1 MDKKQMDQFLIKAVK
16 KFEPGVNEK
25 MLEKVSKQSEYEEL
39 QIDGITFLAVRD
51 KLILLGKVL
60 EENEKKKLYTGCI
73 NAGVGNSN
81 PCILVVYVNVN
92 MVVIDAFAREGL
104 INQHTAKKAVKKLK
118 ESLRK

>member
-25 MLEKVSKQSEYEEL
+25 MLEKVSKQSEYAEL
-39 QIDGITFLAVRD
+39 QIDGISFLAVRD

-81 PCILVVYVNVN
+81 PCILVVYVNEN
-92 MVVIDAFAREGL
+92 QVVIDAFAREGL

-118 ESLRK
+118 ESLQK

>member
-25 MLEKVSKQSEYEEL
+25 MLEKVSKQSEYAEL
-39 QIDGITFLAVRD
+39 QIDGISFLAVRD

-81 PCILVVYVNVN
+81 PCILVVYVNEN
-92 MVVIDAFAREGL
+92 QVVIDAFAREGL
-104 INQHTAKKAVKKLK
+104 ITQHTAKKAVKKLK
-118 ESLRK
+118 ESLQK